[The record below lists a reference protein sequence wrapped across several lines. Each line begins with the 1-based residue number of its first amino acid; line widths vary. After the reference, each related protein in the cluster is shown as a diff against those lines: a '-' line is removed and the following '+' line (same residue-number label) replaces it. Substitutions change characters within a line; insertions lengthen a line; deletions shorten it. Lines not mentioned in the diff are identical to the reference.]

1 MAGLPGS
8 VVQRAAVVARQLK
21 TRLGEQQ
28 QQQQQHQQPMGRQ
41 KQLENADASVLPAVQ
56 LTQQVCKVLQ
66 SARGSNTQLGDLL
79 ELQASAAQLSSELQH
94 G

>member
-21 TRLGEQQ
+21 ARLGQQ
-28 QQQQQHQQPMGRQ
+28 QQQQQPARQQ
-41 KQLENADASVLPAVQ
+41 KQLERADASVLPAVQ
-56 LTQQVCKVLQ
+56 LTQQVCKVL
-66 SARGSNTQLGDLL
+66 RGAGGRNAHVGDLQ
-79 ELQASAAQLSSELQH
+79 ELQASAAQLSSELQQ

>member
-21 TRLGEQQ
+21 ARLGQQ
-28 QQQQQHQQPMGRQ
+28 QQQQQQPARRQ
-41 KQLENADASVLPAVQ
+41 KQLERTDASVLPAVQ
-56 LTQQVCKVLQ
+56 LTQQVCKVL
-66 SARGSNTQLGDLL
+66 RGAGGRKAHVGDLQ
-79 ELQASAAQLSSELQH
+79 ELQASAAQLSSELQQ